1 MTMSYAI
8 SIFKYHRNTMKKTII
23 GLFVVLNLH
32 AQTYEALLE
41 LAINNNAQLQIT
53 GNQQEEKSLEGT
65 ITTRLK
71 NPTLEVGVADFS
83 SRRLLRENEIGWSVG
98 LSQSLLL
105 PSVKAD
111 KKKLTQSQV
120 ELAKQNYQLE
130 KSMFIYRFNLNYLAY
145 KEALQKEL
153 LQTESLAISKKIL
166 AVTQGRFSAGSIAKT
181 ELLQAQI
188 EQSEALSYAKVL
200 SLETLQQKNTL
211 LRFANLEKNTEL
223 DAEHTFVQNSTVS
236 THPLLVLTQKKE
248 EVSLAK
254 LAVASHNIESI
265 ELFSEIEAE
274 PDQDIFRVGISLALP
289 IFNQR
294 SEEKQLAKIAIS
306 NQKLA
311 LALGK
316 KLLALELA
324 QLQKEIVVQEVLK
337 SNYEALILEEEQLLT
352 MYQEGYA
359 IAKVNLLK
367 LNMLKKKLLDNRE
380 CLLEVTLAIE
390 KNIIKINYLQGGQ
403 NE

>member
-1 MTMSYAI
+1 
-8 SIFKYHRNTMKKTII
+8 MKKTII

-32 AQTYEALLE
+32 AQTYEDLLE
-41 LAINNNAQLQIT
+41 LAITNNAHLQIT
-53 GNQQEEKSLEGT
+53 QNQQEEKSLEGE
-65 ITTRLK
+65 IETRLE
-71 NPTLEVGVADFS
+71 NPTLEVGITDFS
-83 SRRLLRENEIGWSVG
+83 SRRLLRENELGGSVG

-120 ELAKQNYQLE
+120 ELAKQNYKLE

-145 KEALQKEL
+145 KEAYKKEL

-166 AVTQGRFSAGSIAKT
+166 AVTEGRFSAGSIAKT

-188 EQSEALSYAKVL
+188 EQSEALSHAKVL

-211 LRFANLEKNTEL
+211 LRFANLKQNIEPEV
-223 DAEHTFVQNSTVS
+223 EHIFVQSSNVS
-236 THPLLVLTQKKE
+236 THPLLALTQKKE
-248 EVSLAK
+248 ELALAK

-274 PDQDIFRVGISLALP
+274 PDQDIFRVGIAVPLP
-289 IFNQR
+289 IFNQK
-294 SEEKQLAKIAIS
+294 SEEKQLAKIAIN

-311 LALGK
+311 LVSGK
-316 KLLALELA
+316 KVLALELA
-324 QLQKEIVVQEVLK
+324 QLQEEIVVQEALK
-337 SNYEALILEEEQLLT
+337 ENYEALILEEERLLT

-367 LNMLKKKLLDNRE
+367 LNMLKKKLLDNKER
-380 CLLEVTLAIE
+380 LLEAMLAIE

>member
-1 MTMSYAI
+1 
-8 SIFKYHRNTMKKTII
+8 MKKIII
-23 GLFVVLNLH
+23 GLFIVLTLH
-32 AQTYEALLE
+32 AQTYEDLLE
-41 LAINNNAQLQIT
+41 LSINNNAQLQIIQ
-53 GNQQEEKSLEGT
+53 NQQEEKSLEGT
-65 ITTRLK
+65 ITTRLE
-71 NPTLEVGVADFS
+71 NPTLEIGISDFS
-83 SRRLLRENEIGWSVG
+83 SRRILRENEIGGSVG

-145 KEALQKEL
+145 KEALKKEL
-153 LQTESLAISKKIL
+153 LQTESLEISKKIL
-166 AVTQGRFSAGSIAKT
+166 AITQGRFSAGSIAKR

-188 EQSEALSYAKVL
+188 EQSEVLSHAKVL
-200 SLETLQQKNTL
+200 SLKTLQQKNNL
-211 LRFANLEKNTEL
+211 LQFANFEEDIAL
-223 DAEHTFVQNSTVS
+223 DTEHTFVQNSTVS
-236 THPLLVLTQKKE
+236 THPLLALTQKKE
-248 EVSLAK
+248 EVALAK

-274 PDQDIFRVGISLALP
+274 PDQDIFRIGISIPLP
-289 IFNQR
+289 IFNQK
-294 SEEKQLAKIAIS
+294 SEEKQLAKIAIN

-311 LALGK
+311 LASGK
-316 KLLALELA
+316 KVLSLELA
-324 QLQKEIVVQEVLK
+324 QLQEEIVVQEVLK
-337 SNYEALILEEEQLLT
+337 SNYEALILEEERLLT

-367 LNMLKKKLLDNRE
+367 LNMLKKKLLNNRE
-380 CLLEVTLAIE
+380 RLLESTLAIE

>member
-1 MTMSYAI
+1 MN
-8 SIFKYHRNTMKKTII
+8 RTI
-23 GLFVVLNLH
+23 LFMVLTLSLLE
-32 AQTYEALLE
+32 AQSYEALLQE
-41 LAINNNAQLQIT
+41 ALEMNTALKLTQT
-53 GNQQEEKSLEGT
+53 QEEKNRLNGV
-65 ITTRLK
+65 IKTRLA
-71 NPTLEVGVADFS
+71 NPTLEIGVADFS
-83 SRRLLRENEIGWSVG
+83 SRRVLRENEIGGSIG

-111 KKKLTQSQV
+111 KKKFTQRQV
-120 ELAKQNYQLE
+120 ELSQENYKLE

-145 KEALQKEL
+145 KEAQKKEL
-153 LQTESLAISKKIL
+153 LQTASLDISKKIL
-166 AVTQGRFSAGSIAKT
+166 AVTEGRFSAGSIAKA

-200 SLETLQQKNTL
+200 SLKTLQEKNSL
-211 LRFANLEKNTEL
+211 LRFANLEQNIEL
-223 DAEHTFVQNSTVS
+223 DAEHTFVQNSNTS
-236 THPLLVLTQKKE
+236 THPLLKLAEKKE
-248 EVSLAK
+248 KVALAQ
-254 LAVASHNIESI
+254 LAVDSHNIERVV
-265 ELFSEIEAE
+265 LFSEIEAE

-289 IFNQR
+289 IFNQK
-294 SEEKQLAKIAIS
+294 SEEKQLAKIAIN

-311 LALGK
+311 LASGK
-316 KLLALELA
+316 RVLSLELS
-324 QLQKEIVVQEVLK
+324 QLQEEIVVQEALK
-337 SNYEALILEEEQLLT
+337 SNYEALILEEERLLM

-380 CLLEVTLAIE
+380 RLLEVTLAIE